1 MLEPL
6 FNKVTGLKA
15 CNVIKKRLYHRCF
28 PGNIA
33 KFLSTPILKNICEPL
48 PLTFSPN
55 QNSSWEPKD
64 EYVKFRSSCSQVYE
78 SGQTQ
83 TEAVVHRCMR
93 VAKHT

>member
-1 MLEPL
+1 MLESL

-15 CNVIKKRLYHRCF
+15 CKVIKKRLYHRCF

-33 KFLSTPILKNICEPL
+33 KFLSTPTLKNICEPL
-48 PLTFSPN
+48 LLTFSPN
-55 QNSSWEPKD
+55 QNSSREPKD

-83 TEAVVHRCMR
+83 IKTI
-93 VAKHT
+93 